1 MHHSKL
7 QIELLTNTLQSLILK
22 TCTNKMKM
30 KSLDPTIIGDYVLK
44 ASKIQVRLNE
54 LRTYVDG

>member
-1 MHHSKL
+1 
-7 QIELLTNTLQSLILK
+7 
-22 TCTNKMKM
+22 MKM